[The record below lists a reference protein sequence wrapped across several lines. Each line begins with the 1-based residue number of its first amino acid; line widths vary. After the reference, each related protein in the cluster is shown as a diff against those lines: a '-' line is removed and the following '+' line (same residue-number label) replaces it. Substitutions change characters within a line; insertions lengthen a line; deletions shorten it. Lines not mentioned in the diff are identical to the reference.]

1 MGAALARQA
10 AGSGHQAGSPRT
22 PGPDRPRARYQ
33 VHELQIRQ
41 LRVRHSQARAA
52 VIRSATVRARAGRVT
67 AARQEAGV
75 TDARQETRVTAARQ
89 GTRIVSRPGASR
101 PGASRPG
108 ASRQGASR
116 PGAVRLTRRGRAVLA
131 TAAILAV
138 LTAVALIWL
147 SAAGG
152 AQASDRGTSPGSP
165 YRGMTQVVVRPGQ
178 TLWSI
183 ASAAEP
189 AADPR
194 IVVQQIIDANAL
206 SGAVIQAG
214 QLLWVPRN

>member
-1 MGAALARQA
+1 
-10 AGSGHQAGSPRT
+10 
-22 PGPDRPRARYQ
+22 
-33 VHELQIRQ
+33 VHELKLRQ

-52 VIRSATVRARAGRVT
+52 VVRSAPVQARASRASRVSP
-67 AARQEAGV
+67 
-75 TDARQETRVTAARQ
+75 ARQETRVTTARQETRVTTARQ
-89 GTRIVSRPGASR
+89 GTRIVTARQGSRVTAARAETSRPGAI
-101 PGASRPG
+101 
-108 ASRQGASR
+108 
-116 PGAVRLTRRGRAVLA
+116 RLTRRGRAVVA

-152 AQASDRGTSPGSP
+152 AQAADRGISPGSA
-165 YRGMTQVVVRPGQ
+165 YQGMTQVVVRPGQ